1 MRDYPNL
8 KKHFDKFKKIIT
20 SDNKPYGLHRARND
34 FFFKDKKILCIRKCE
49 DPFFSLIESD
59 TYVFARFNIIK
70 SSRINLEYLSILLN
84 SDLVKF
90 YLKNRGK
97 MQGFNFQLDTEPLL
111 KIPIK
116 VPKKLKDYL
125 EIFNK
130 LKSNKIKISEL
141 KKQTN
146 KMIFDLYEI
155 SEKEIQIIKND
166 L

>member
-1 MRDYPNL
+1 
-8 KKHFDKFKKIIT
+8 
-20 SDNKPYGLHRARND
+20 
-34 FFFKDKKILCIRKCE
+34 
-49 DPFFSLIESD
+49 
-59 TYVFARFNIIK
+59 
-70 SSRINLEYLSILLN
+70 
-84 SDLVKF
+84 
-90 YLKNRGK
+90 

-130 LKSNKIKISEL
+130 FKSNKIKISEL